1 MFCFIQLSQRIK
13 TELMEPSKSS
23 EEEPDEGMKEQ
34 KSQIRDARNFV
45 KSSNSEDSV
54 STKRIVCQVP

>member
-23 EEEPDEGMKEQ
+23 EEEPDEWMKEQ

-45 KSSNSEDSV
+45 KSSNSVDSV
-54 STKRIVCQVP
+54 STKRIVCPVP